1 MQYPLSM
8 DLLRRLEI
16 PMGGPGE
23 GLVVAPEFHNGWA
36 RYFYDQTGHG
46 PTVRLRL
53 GPDPDS
59 TADKPAMTVRE
70 VWVDMNN
77 ARVGARMMR
86 DLPLGRIEAAI
97 NQPLVYEALRP
108 YVLTANAE
116 SFPFPDDLREAD
128 SEPTDPPWW
137 IVPPQSKRRAPRLK
151 LRIPEGPGKK
161 PDEFYRQVADRFT
174 YLGTVS
180 TRPANE
186 LAAANDVNVTTIH
199 GWVKEARRRGL
210 MPAAD
215 RRKRES

>member
-1 MQYPLSM
+1 M
-8 DLLRRLEI
+8 DVLRRLEI
-16 PMGGPGE
+16 PMGRPGE
-23 GLVVAPEFHNGWA
+23 GLVVAPQSHSGWA
-36 RYFYDQTGHG
+36 RYFYDQTGRG
-46 PTVRLRL
+46 PILRLRL
-53 GPDPDS
+53 GLDPDS
-59 TADKPAMTVRE
+59 AADKPAMTVRE
-70 VWVDMNN
+70 VWVDIKN

-97 NQPLVYEALRP
+97 NQPLVYEALSQ
-108 YVLTANAE
+108 YVSIPTAA
-116 SFPFPDDLREAD
+116 SIRFPDELP
-128 SEPTDPPWW
+128 EPGSDPGDPPWW
-137 IVPPQSKRRAPRLK
+137 VTPPRSKRRAPRLK

-180 TRPANE
+180 TRPASE
-186 LAAANDVNVTTIH
+186 LAAANEVNVSTIH

>member
-1 MQYPLSM
+1 
-8 DLLRRLEI
+8 
-16 PMGGPGE
+16 MGAPGE
-23 GLVVAPEFHNGWA
+23 GLVVAPLPHNGWA
-36 RYFYDQTGHG
+36 RYFYDHTGHG
-46 PTVRLRL
+46 PILRLRL

-70 VWVDMNN
+70 VWVDIKN
-77 ARVGARMMR
+77 ARVGARVMR

-97 NQPLVYEALRP
+97 NQPLVYEALGS
-108 YVLTANAE
+108 YVSIPTAV
-116 SFPFPDDLREAD
+116 SIKFPSDLPDPD
-128 SEPTDPPWW
+128 SGLDWW
-137 IVPPQSKRRAPRLK
+137 IIPPQSKRRAPRLK

-186 LAAANDVNVTTIH
+186 LAAANDVNVSTIH

-215 RRKRES
+215 RRRRES